1 MKTNTDSASY
11 VFIHPDRQRHNDTCT
26 ELCSALSAVFIFRN
40 KLLDEISP
48 IYSNLE
54 NMISSYTKDG
64 FFREK
69 KHGPNSPDFK
79 EQKKIP
85 NPQSFMISSKYVA
98 KNRTRNFFLN
108 NFTFIPST

>member
-1 MKTNTDSASY
+1 MSSYIPTDRDTTTHAQSY
-11 VFIHPDRQRHNDTCT
+11 VVHSVLF
-26 ELCSALSAVFIFRN
+26 FRN

-79 EQKKIP
+79 EQKKKFQIP
-85 NPQSFMISSKYVA
+85 RV
-98 KNRTRNFFLN
+98 L
-108 NFTFIPST
+108 